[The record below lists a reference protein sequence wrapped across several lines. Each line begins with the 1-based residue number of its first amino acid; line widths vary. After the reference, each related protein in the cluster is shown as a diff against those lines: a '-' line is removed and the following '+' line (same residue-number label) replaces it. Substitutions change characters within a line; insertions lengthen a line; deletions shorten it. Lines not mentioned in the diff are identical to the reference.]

1 MLIKVF
7 GKQISFVIISHCF
20 LLFYCVYPIF
30 STEVWDTNTAGV
42 IWGSEV
48 AFLLFTFT
56 IFRQDL
62 RRRKIY
68 ETLTKNRMITLFVG
82 PYSNLKQ
89 EGIEKISDKLEY
101 LVAVSVKYKDP
112 HNIVII
118 NCEGNGVERIKLTF
132 IFWNELDY
140 NNFITS
146 NRNMLIDSCEN
157 LRFGIL
163 VGTSIKMAC

>member
-30 STEVWDTNTAGV
+30 STEVWDTNMVGV

-68 ETLTKNRMITLFVG
+68 KILRNNRMITLFSG
-82 PYSNLKQ
+82 PSSNLKQ
-89 EGIEKISDKLEY
+89 EVIERISDKLES
-101 LVAVSVKYKDP
+101 LVAISDKYKDA
-112 HNIVII
+112 HNIVVI
-118 NCEGNGVERIKLTF
+118 NCEGKGK
-132 IFWNELDY
+132 
-140 NNFITS
+140 
-146 NRNMLIDSCEN
+146 
-157 LRFGIL
+157 
-163 VGTSIKMAC
+163 